1 MIRAGSAR
9 WAVDYILPRLVEFAG
24 FLRAEVLAPVGFLIA
39 IAVTIHVL
47 LNKRDIGAATAWIGL
62 AWLSPIIGG
71 IFYLLLGINRVR
83 RRAQRLVARR
93 THRPGG
99 GGAEARDWNGHL
111 APLERAGTRITGRRM
126 LAGNGFE
133 HFENGD
139 AAYPAMI
146 AAIDAATRTVALSS
160 YIFRGDT
167 AGQGFIAALARA
179 HQRGVAVRVMIDGI
193 GSGYF
198 HSAACHLL
206 RRAGVPCARFMHSV
220 LPWQMP
226 FLNLRTHK
234 KILVIDGVTGFTGG
248 MNIADEN
255 VLAARP
261 PPRHP
266 VRDTHFAVRGPV
278 VSQLAEAFARDWN
291 FTTGEDLDLAR
302 WAPDAPMS
310 GEAHARVATSG
321 PDSDIEK
328 IEFLMLQAVACARSK
343 IRILTPYFLPEERL
357 TTALGMAAMRGV
369 SVEIVIPRNSNHR
382 MVDWATRA
390 HVSPLLADGAEI
402 FLNAPPFEHTKL
414 MTVDGLWSLIGSA
427 NLDMRSLRLN
437 FELNMEVYDATL
449 ALQVEGIIESRRGER
464 LTREMLAARHLPAR
478 LRDAATRLLL
488 PYL

>member
-1 MIRAGSAR
+1 M
-9 WAVDYILPRLVEFAG
+9 DDTLERLVAFAG
-24 FLRAEVLAPVGFLIA
+24 FFRADLFAPLGFAIA

-62 AWLSPIIGG
+62 AWLAPVTGG
-71 IFYLLLGINRVR
+71 LLYLLLGINRVR
-83 RRAQRLVARR
+83 RRAQRLVAGKTNR
-93 THRPGG
+93 TRGRQ
-99 GGAEARDWNGHL
+99 AEARDWNGHL

-126 LAGNGFE
+126 LACNAFR
-133 HFENGD
+133 HLENGD
-139 AAYPAMI
+139 GAYPAMI
-146 AAIDAATRTVALSS
+146 AAIDGAARTVALSS
-160 YIFRGDT
+160 YIFRGDR
-167 AGQGFIAALARA
+167 AGQGFISALARA
-179 HQRGVAVRVMIDGI
+179 RERGVDVRVMIDGI

-198 HSAACHLL
+198 HSAALRQL

-220 LPWQMP
+220 FPWQMP

-234 KILVIDGVTGFTGG
+234 KILVIDGASGFTGG
-248 MNIADEN
+248 MNIGDEN
-255 VLAARP
+255 LLDAAP
-261 PPRHP
+261 PPPHP
-266 VRDTHFAVRGPV
+266 VRDIHFAVSGPV

-291 FTTGEDLDLAR
+291 FTTGEQLDLAV
-302 WAPDAPMS
+302 WAPDAPTS
-310 GEAHARVATSG
+310 GDAHARVATSG

-328 IEFLMLQAVACARSK
+328 IELLILQAVACARTK

-390 HVSPLLADGAEI
+390 HVGPLLADGAAI

-437 FELNMEVYDATL
+437 FELNMEVYDEAL
-449 ALQVEGIIESRRGER
+449 AAEVERIIESRRGER
-464 LTREMLAARHLPAR
+464 LTREMLAARHLPVR